1 MGRLIDEDDLLNL
14 LKDEDRHGYLDVS
27 DIKNVPTAFDIK
39 KVILK
44 LVKEIS
50 CYHSDFSEYRMGY
63 YVAIYTIIDIMM
75 TVEKGGID
83 ER

>member
-27 DIKNVPTAFDIK
+27 DIKNVPTAFDK
-39 KVILK
+39 EKVIKELK
-44 LVKEIS
+44 ILYK
-50 CYHSDFSEYRMGY
+50 GY
-63 YVAIYTIIDIMM
+63 CKHCSQSNLDLGMTVAYDNAIKI
-75 TVEKGGID
+75 VEKGGTD